1 MESISSDKREV
12 VLDILH
18 QIKESIE
25 NLMNWNQGITDMNQ
39 LLMSPSGM
47 QDLAGNC
54 MTIMAIGEGFRKIDK
69 ITEGRFLSLRPEI
82 PWHQVFGLRN
92 RIAHG
97 YFDIDVDIISE
108 VINEDL
114 QPLPKATVFLIDNYC
129 CPIKV
134 RSNVDPIKIGGQV

>member
-1 MESISSDKREV
+1 MESISLEKREV

-18 QIKESIE
+18 QIKELIE
-25 NLMNWNQGITDMNQ
+25 NLMEWNQDITDMNQ
-39 LLMSPSGM
+39 LLLSSSGV

-69 ITEGRFLSLRPEI
+69 ITEGRFLALRPEI

-108 VINEDL
+108 VINDDL
-114 QPLPKATVFLIDNYC
+114 QPLLDATAFFIDHILN
-129 CPIKV
+129 
-134 RSNVDPIKIGGQV
+134 

>member
-1 MESISSDKREV
+1 MDKREV
-12 VLDILH
+12 VLDVLH
-18 QIKESIE
+18 QIKEAIE
-25 NLMNWNQGITDMNQ
+25 NLLKWNEGITDMN
-39 LLMSPSGM
+39 LLLQSPSGI

-69 ITEGRFLSLRPEI
+69 ITEGQFLNLRPEI

-97 YFDIDVDIISE
+97 YFDIDIDIISE

-114 QPLPKATVFLIDNYC
+114 QPLLEATTFFIEHLNS
-129 CPIKV
+129 KQT
-134 RSNVDPIKIGGQV
+134 R

>member
-1 MESISSDKREV
+1 MESISMDKREV
-12 VLDILH
+12 LLDTLCQVQEAIG
-18 QIKESIE
+18 
-25 NLMNWNQGITDMNQ
+25 NLMTWNQGINDMND
-39 LLMSPSGM
+39 LLLSPDGM

-69 ITEGRFLSLRPEI
+69 ISDGKLLPLRPEI

-114 QPLPKATVFLIDNYC
+114 QPLLDATNFFIDF
-129 CPIKV
+129 IK
-134 RSNVDPIKIGGQV
+134 REDS

>member
-1 MESISSDKREV
+1 MESISLDKREV

-18 QIKESIE
+18 QIKDSIE
-25 NLMNWNQGITDMNQ
+25 KLEKWNYGITDMNQ

-47 QDLAGNC
+47 QALAGNC

-69 ITEGRFLSLRPEI
+69 ITEGRFLPLRPEI
-82 PWHQVFGLRN
+82 PWRQVFGLRN

-108 VINEDL
+108 VINDDL
-114 QPLPKATVFLIDNYC
+114 QPLLDATLFLIDHLKEQN
-129 CPIKV
+129 
-134 RSNVDPIKIGGQV
+134 Q

>member
-1 MESISSDKREV
+1 MESISLDKRDV

-25 NLMNWNQGITDMNQ
+25 NLMKWNQGITDMNQ
-39 LLMSPSGM
+39 LLMSPSGV

-69 ITEGRFLSLRPEI
+69 ITEGGFLPLRPEI

-108 VINEDL
+108 VINDDL
-114 QPLPKATVFLIDNYC
+114 QPLLEATTFL
-129 CPIKV
+129 
-134 RSNVDPIKIGGQV
+134 VDHIGDQSQ

>member
-1 MESISSDKREV
+1 MESISLDKREV

-18 QIKESIE
+18 QIKDSIE
-25 NLMNWNQGITDMNQ
+25 NLEKWNYGITDMNQ

-47 QDLAGNC
+47 QALAGNC

-69 ITEGRFLSLRPEI
+69 ITEGRFLPLRPEI
-82 PWHQVFGLRN
+82 PWRQVFGLRN

-108 VINEDL
+108 VINDDL
-114 QPLPKATVFLIDNYC
+114 QPLLDATLFLIDHLKEQS
-129 CPIKV
+129 I
-134 RSNVDPIKIGGQV
+134 

>member
-1 MESISSDKREV
+1 MESISLDKREV

-18 QIKESIE
+18 QLKEAIE
-25 NLMNWNQGITDMNQ
+25 NLMKWNQGIVDMND
-39 LLMSPSGM
+39 LLLSSSGT

-54 MTIMAIGEGFRKIDK
+54 MTIMAIGEVFKKIDK
-69 ITEGRFLSLRPEI
+69 ITDGEFLSLRPEI

-108 VINEDL
+108 VINNDL
-114 QPLPKATVFLIDNYC
+114 QPLLEATNYFLDHLNE
-129 CPIKV
+129 
-134 RSNVDPIKIGGQV
+134 

>member
-12 VLDILH
+12 ILDALSQIRTAIL
-18 QIKESIE
+18 
-25 NLMNWNQGITDMNQ
+25 NLMEWNKGITDMNT
-39 LLMSPSGM
+39 LLMSPQGM

-69 ITEGRFLSLRPEI
+69 LTNEQLLSERPEI
-82 PWHQVFGLRN
+82 PWRQVFGLRN

-108 VINEDL
+108 VINDDL
-114 QPLPKATVFLIDNYC
+114 QPLLEATDYFIDLLN
-129 CPIKV
+129 I
-134 RSNVDPIKIGGQV
+134 

>member
-1 MESISSDKREV
+1 MESISLDKREV

-25 NLMNWNQGITDMNQ
+25 NLMIWNQDISDMSQ
-39 LLMSPSGM
+39 LLMSPDGV

-54 MTIMAIGEGFRKIDK
+54 MTIMAIGEGFKKIDK
-69 ITEGRFLSLRPEI
+69 IIEGRFLPLCPEI

-97 YFDIDVDIISE
+97 YFDIDIDIISQ
-108 VINEDL
+108 VINDDL
-114 QPLPKATVFLIDNYC
+114 QPLLTATVFLTEHI
-129 CPIKV
+129 
-134 RSNVDPIKIGGQV
+134 

>member
-1 MESISSDKREV
+1 MESISLDKREV

-25 NLMNWNQGITDMNQ
+25 NLMKWNHGITDMNQ

-108 VINEDL
+108 VINDDL
-114 QPLPKATVFLIDNYC
+114 QPLLNATVFLIDY
-129 CPIKV
+129 I
-134 RSNVDPIKIGGQV
+134 REQSQ

>member
-1 MESISSDKREV
+1 MESISSEKHEV
-12 VLDILH
+12 ILDILL
-18 QIKESIE
+18 QVKESIE
-25 NLMNWNQGITDMNQ
+25 NLMIWNEGITDMNS
-39 LLMSPSGM
+39 LLMSSGGM

-69 ITEGRFLSLRPEI
+69 ISDGKLLPLRPEI

-108 VINEDL
+108 VIHNDL
-114 QPLPKATVFLIDNYC
+114 QPLLEATTFFVEHIN
-129 CPIKV
+129 K
-134 RSNVDPIKIGGQV
+134 R

>member
-1 MESISSDKREV
+1 MESISLDKREV
-12 VLDILH
+12 LLDILS
-18 QIKESIE
+18 QIKASIE
-25 NLMNWNQGITDMNQ
+25 NLMKWNEDITDMNQ
-39 LLMSPSGM
+39 LLLSPSGM

-69 ITEGRFLSLRPEI
+69 ITDGTLLPIRPEI

-108 VINEDL
+108 VINDDL
-114 QPLPKATVFLIDNYC
+114 KPLLDATTFF
-129 CPIKV
+129 
-134 RSNVDPIKIGGQV
+134 IGYLEC

>member
-1 MESISSDKREV
+1 MESISLDKREV

-25 NLMNWNQGITDMNQ
+25 NLMIWNQDISDMSQ
-39 LLMSPSGM
+39 LLMSPDGV

-54 MTIMAIGEGFRKIDK
+54 MTIMAIGEGFKKIDK
-69 ITEGRFLSLRPEI
+69 ITEGRFLPLRPEI

-97 YFDIDVDIISE
+97 YFDIDIDIISQ
-108 VINEDL
+108 VINDDL
-114 QPLPKATVFLIDNYC
+114 QPLLTATVFLTEHI
-129 CPIKV
+129 
-134 RSNVDPIKIGGQV
+134 